1 MAGRRHDERANVSHR
16 DHLRRSIVPLWAA
29 VLALAVCAP
38 LFARGYVLSYDMVWV
53 PHLDL
58 DRAELWGLGS
68 ALPRAVPSDAVVALL
83 GSVIPAAVVQRI
95 VLFAALFLI
104 ATGVGRLLRDR
115 PLAAQLAGATF
126 AVWNPFVAERLVL
139 GQWPLLLAAAAI
151 PWLIAALLDE
161 EGPRWPI
168 VVVALAGTALT
179 PATGLMGLVIVLV
192 AGRKRVLPVL
202 GLAGLLNLPWVVAGV
217 VHSGGQSDPAAVGL
231 FEVQGEGHFGRL
243 GSVLT
248 LGGIWNSEVVPTS
261 RTLGLTVAIAAAIG
275 VVIIVGL
282 VTVWRGDR
290 QLLGVLAAAGAVGLV
305 LALAGWLVP
314 DLIERI
320 VSDVPGG
327 GLVRDGTRWL
337 ALLVPLEAV
346 AFGAGVCALLH
357 NARAWVTPIAVLGL
371 VLPVAA
377 LPDLAWGVGG
387 RLEPATYPAAWTNT
401 RTAIAES
408 DVSGDILVLPF
419 SAYRRPSWNH
429 DTPVFDPAGRFFGRT
444 TVTNDELDV
453 SGETIRGE
461 GPRAAAIGKVLNGTK
476 VLAEL
481 PEQGIGIIV
490 VDTKAPRADEA
501 LALIAGAEELP
512 IAGDELRL
520 FALPGAT
527 PSETAPGDRWAMTVA
542 WLLAGLTLLGGV
554 GAALRRSDRET
565 PEDNPRDVT
574 QA

>member
-1 MAGRRHDERANVSHR
+1 M
-16 DHLRRSIVPLWAA
+16 PLWAA
-29 VLALAVCAP
+29 ILALAVCAP

-58 DRAELWGLGS
+58 GRAELWGLGS

-83 GSVIPAAVVQRI
+83 GSVIPAALVQRI
-95 VLFAALFLI
+95 VLLAALFLI

-151 PWLIAALLDE
+151 PWLISALLDE
-161 EGPRWPI
+161 DRPQWPI
-168 VVVALAGTALT
+168 VVLALAGTALT

-192 AGRKRVLPVL
+192 AAGRKRVRPVL
-202 GLAGLLNLPWVVAGV
+202 AVTALLNLPWIVAGV

-231 FEVQGEGHFGRL
+231 FEAQGEGHFGRL

-261 RTLGLTVAIAAAIG
+261 RTLGLTVAIAAVIG
-275 VVIIVGL
+275 IVIVVGL
-282 VTVWRGDR
+282 VTMWRGDR
-290 QLLGVLAAAGAVGLV
+290 RLLGVLASAGAVGLA
-305 LALAGWLVP
+305 LALAGWMVP
-314 DLIERI
+314 DLIERV
-320 VSDVPGG
+320 VSDVAGG

-346 AFGAGVCALLH
+346 AFGAGVCGLLSI
-357 NARAWVTPIAVLGL
+357 ARSWVTPIAVLGI
-371 VLPVAA
+371 VLPLAA

-387 RLEPATYPAAWTNT
+387 RLEPATYPASWAST
-401 RTAIAES
+401 RAAIQDSE
-408 DVSGDILVLPF
+408 VSGDILVLPF
-419 SAYRRPSWNH
+419 SAYRQPAWNH
-429 DTPVFDPAGRFFGRT
+429 DTPVFDPAGRFFDRT

-453 SGETIRGE
+453 SGKTIKGE
-461 GPRAAAIGKVLNGTK
+461 DARAEVIADVLGGPD

-481 PEQGIGIIV
+481 SRNGIGMIV
-490 VDTKAPRADEA
+490 LDNQAPGADEA
-501 LALIAGAEELP
+501 LRLIDGADELP
-512 IAGDELRL
+512 VVGAELRL
-520 FALPGAT
+520 FTLPGAL
-527 PSETAPGDRWAMTVA
+527 PSQSPSDERWAMTVA
-542 WLLAGLTLLGGV
+542 WILAGLALLGGV
-554 GAALRRSDRET
+554 GAAFRRSDRKAT
-565 PEDNPRDVT
+565 EDRPRDMP